1 MLNAILCLLRTGCRR
16 HHLPRDRFPP
26 RSTVYKIFRKFQR
39 DGVSETIRSE
49 PHMALPERTA
59 KRPAARLRF
68 STANRSDRQKS
79 EPQRQSDGF
88 GARKQVMGRKNPRL
102 GRQRRA
108 ADAFLTL
115 ASMQLALRRLARA

>member
-59 KRPAARLRF
+59 KRP
-68 STANRSDRQKS
+68 DRQKS

-108 ADAFLTL
+108 ADAFVTL